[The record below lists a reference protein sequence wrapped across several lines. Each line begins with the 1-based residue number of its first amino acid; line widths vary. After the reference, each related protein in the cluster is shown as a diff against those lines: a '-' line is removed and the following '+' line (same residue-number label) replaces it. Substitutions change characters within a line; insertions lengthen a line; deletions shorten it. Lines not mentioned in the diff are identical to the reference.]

1 MNADYFPPI
10 IVNTAYNHTSM
21 AETTNGTH
29 NNINGDSAVAHANGS
44 PATYSTPSRVTLHLG
59 HMPSKKDIKAP
70 WPRTPSRVDPNNPPW
85 PAYRGYHEYSF
96 AHATMGVRL
105 PTILGKAIDDASRTL
120 NEQYAEDKIVDL
132 VECLERMDALMADLS
147 GNAKLRPIVDDGEGD
162 VALWNKEIAKY
173 FQGKDFM
180 NAPWLFA
187 EAYKYRRLHECFS
200 VSKYWKDY
208 DVFYRQ
214 KCDTFS
220 RSTDAVF
227 ELSMRF
233 AEPFKLSE
241 NMSSKEKAESERL
254 MFLELTQVC
263 LWGNSTDLS
272 LLINMT
278 EEQIK
283 SLQSTGGD
291 HLAATEKNILGNH
304 LNKLW
309 ETVKVLREKTG
320 GRIDFVLDNAGF
332 ELYCDF
338 VYADF
343 LIQTGLAK
351 QIRFHGKRYPW
362 FVSDVTRKDWDW
374 LLNTM
379 VYGHLFPKA
388 SEVERESLRRLGAR
402 WKQYEKDGR
411 WQYEQHPFWCT
422 GYTFWDLHSEAPDL
436 FLHLSRS
443 DLVFFKGDLNHRK
456 LTYDCA
462 APASIPFDISIGP
475 MASAAGA
482 PKICSLRTVKSDVVV
497 GLGDNGDAIAEE
509 LDKEEPG
516 WKISG
521 KYAVVL
527 LSEGRPGEK
536 VRFA

>member
-1 MNADYFPPI
+1 MSLQP
-10 IVNTAYNHTSM
+10 NTAGAAPGTSG
-21 AETTNGTH
+21 APKKV
-29 NNINGDSAVAHANGS
+29 S
-44 PATYSTPSRVTLHLG
+44 LHLG
-59 HMPSKKDIKAP
+59 NLPSKKTFQAS
-70 WPRTPSRVDPNNPPW
+70 WPRTPSKIDPNNPPW

-96 AHATMGVRL
+96 AYATMGHRL
-105 PTILGKAIDDASRTL
+105 PTILGKAIEDTIRTL
-120 NEQYAEDKIVDL
+120 NEQYSEEKITDL
-132 VECLERMDALMADLS
+132 VACIDRMDVLMVDLS
-147 GNAKLRPIVDDGEGD
+147 GNAKLRPIIDDNEAD

-187 EAYKYRRLHECFS
+187 EAYKYRRLHEAFS
-200 VSKYWKDY
+200 VSKFWQDY

-214 KCDTFS
+214 KCETFA
-220 RSTDAVF
+220 RSSDAVF
-227 ELSMRF
+227 ELSLRF
-233 AEPFKLSE
+233 AEPFHPSDDL
-241 NMSSKEKAESERL
+241 NAAEREEAERL

-278 EEQIK
+278 EEQLK
-283 SLQSTGGD
+283 ALQSTGGE

-304 LNKLW
+304 LPQLW
-309 ETVKVLREKTG
+309 ESVKGLRGKTG

-332 ELYCDF
+332 ELYCDC

-343 LIQTGLAK
+343 LIQSGLATHIK
-351 QIRFHGKRYPW
+351 FHGKRFAW
-362 FVSDVTRKDWDW
+362 FVSDVTKKDWEW

-379 VYGHLFPKA
+379 CYGQLFPKA
-388 SEVERESLRRLGAR
+388 TDAEKESLKVLGRR
-402 WKQYEKDGR
+402 WKQYETEGK
-411 WQYEQHPFWCT
+411 WVYEQHPFWCT
-422 GYTFWDLHSEAPDL
+422 GYTFWELHSEAPDL

-443 DLVFFKGDLNHRK
+443 DLVYFKGDLNHRK

-462 APASIPFDISIGP
+462 APASTPFDQAIGS
-475 MASAAGA
+475 MANASGA
-482 PKICSLRTVKSDVVV
+482 PKIVSLRTIKSDVVV
-497 GLGDNGDAIAEE
+497 GFGDGGDELAEK

-527 LSEGRPGEK
+527 LSEGRPGEP